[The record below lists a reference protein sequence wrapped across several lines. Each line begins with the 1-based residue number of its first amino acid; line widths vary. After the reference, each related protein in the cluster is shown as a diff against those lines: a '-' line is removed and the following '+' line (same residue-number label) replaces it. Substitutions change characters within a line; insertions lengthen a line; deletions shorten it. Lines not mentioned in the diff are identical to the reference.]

1 MYCISRRTFWTL
13 VCIHVLYI
21 PGTYMHNRAHWY
33 ISILM
38 QYFISQLQQHCVVK
52 GCDPSR
58 SVCLGRRI
66 PAKLVKV
73 RIDYCSALSYLI
85 FRFLPRLVSPLGPG
99 WTKFTDDEDC
109 CGNKMKCLPWNTGVK
124 PDRSR
129 SPILPEAQVIVPI
142 NSCWLHWGGW
152 SRWLANRQR
161 AESELKN
168 SWPWNNWYKKYHD
181 PVDGFMEG
189 WEESLWQSLYDC
201 PVIHFLIRGISAC
214 IYWSFSVTL
223 GHACA

>member
-1 MYCISRRTFWTL
+1 MRGWRVGGWVYLCDSLYNCTVNPRLDWAISTQQPQWPPHIYLLYNRPSHVLCCIQTQTHTLSLFDPTIPVQICICMYCISRRTFWTL

-99 WTKFTDDEDC
+99 
-109 CGNKMKCLPWNTGVK
+109 
-124 PDRSR
+124 
-129 SPILPEAQVIVPI
+129 
-142 NSCWLHWGGW
+142 
-152 SRWLANRQR
+152 
-161 AESELKN
+161 
-168 SWPWNNWYKKYHD
+168 
-181 PVDGFMEG
+181 
-189 WEESLWQSLYDC
+189 
-201 PVIHFLIRGISAC
+201 
-214 IYWSFSVTL
+214 
-223 GHACA
+223 

>member
-1 MYCISRRTFWTL
+1 MLYSNTNTYIEPFRPNNPSANMYL
-13 VCIHVLYI
+13 YVLYFKTHLLNTCLYTCSLYTRNLHI
-21 PGTYMHNRAHWY
+21 CTEQPFQPSKHKRAHWY
-33 ISILM
+33 TSILM
-38 QYFISQLQQHCVVK
+38 QYFISELQQHCAVK

-129 SPILPEAQVIVPI
+129 SPILPEPLRCLFP
-142 NSCWLHWGGW
+142 STH
-152 SRWLANRQR
+152 
-161 AESELKN
+161 
-168 SWPWNNWYKKYHD
+168 
-181 PVDGFMEG
+181 VDYI
-189 WEESLWQSLYDC
+189 EEDE
-201 PVIHFLIRGISAC
+201 ADD
-214 IYWSFSVTL
+214 
-223 GHACA
+223 

>member
-1 MYCISRRTFWTL
+1 MRERREVGYICVTACIIAQLTRASIEPFQPNNPSGHLTYIYSTIGQVMSCAVFKHKHIHRAFSTQQSQWKYAFVCVLYFRTHLLNTY

-99 WTKFTDDEDC
+99 
-109 CGNKMKCLPWNTGVK
+109 
-124 PDRSR
+124 
-129 SPILPEAQVIVPI
+129 
-142 NSCWLHWGGW
+142 
-152 SRWLANRQR
+152 
-161 AESELKN
+161 
-168 SWPWNNWYKKYHD
+168 
-181 PVDGFMEG
+181 
-189 WEESLWQSLYDC
+189 
-201 PVIHFLIRGISAC
+201 
-214 IYWSFSVTL
+214 
-223 GHACA
+223 

>member
-1 MYCISRRTFWTL
+1 MRGWRVGGWVYLCDSLYNCTVNPRLDWAISTQQPQWPPHIYLLYNRPSHVLCCIQTQTHTF
-13 VCIHVLYI
+13 VCTVFQDAPFEHVLYI
-21 PGTYMHNRAHWY
+21 PGTYVHSPFNLKHKQAHWY

-99 WTKFTDDEDC
+99 
-109 CGNKMKCLPWNTGVK
+109 
-124 PDRSR
+124 
-129 SPILPEAQVIVPI
+129 
-142 NSCWLHWGGW
+142 
-152 SRWLANRQR
+152 
-161 AESELKN
+161 
-168 SWPWNNWYKKYHD
+168 
-181 PVDGFMEG
+181 
-189 WEESLWQSLYDC
+189 
-201 PVIHFLIRGISAC
+201 
-214 IYWSFSVTL
+214 
-223 GHACA
+223 